1 MSPSYGKKDY
11 PASDNN
17 FNCNGIIAPD
27 RRYNPHAYEVR
38 YNYQN
43 IWATAKN
50 LKKGQGRAVAE
61 GSRSAAADS
70 PGAARIRITAMAR
83 TPDGT
88 ESACALFSALPFSA
102 AGRLTCDLS
111 QGLSPLSDVLYPTA
125 ILPTDYDAFGEIL
138 AQTG

>member
-1 MSPSYGKKDY
+1 MDAWEGIMYW
-11 PASDNN
+11 AL
-17 FNCNGIIAPD
+17 NGQSLQAH
-27 RRYNPHAYEVR
+27 RA
-38 YNYQN
+38 
-43 IWATAKN
+43 ATALMN
-50 LKKGQGRAVAE
+50 PSITA

-88 ESACALFSALPFSA
+88 ESACALLSALPFSA

-111 QGLSPLSDVLYPTA
+111 QSLSPLSDVLYPTA